1 MDIINYFVS
10 EENFVVYYKRDG
22 IVQMKFVDISNG
34 HRVLANDDTFV
45 KRLVKYYLLST
56 TSNILNEERDI
67 FLNRIVM
74 TSEELEQEL
83 CANHK
88 MALGNKDAY
97 IFSINRDISHVFQ
110 DKWIACSRER
120 VNIYDVVESVKKAAA
135 EVVKG
140 LDGLSIDDFLQSL
153 AVNALRKGLINKIFD
168 KIPLNHRNYLK
179 LEYIEK
185 SLPYLYDDLL
195 FSESVAELYI
205 YDWVIELCA

>member
-10 EENFVVYYKRDG
+10 EENFVIYYKRDS
-22 IVQMKFVDISNG
+22 IVQMKFVDISSG
-34 HRVLANDDTFV
+34 HQKVLANNDTFV

-56 TSNILNEERDI
+56 TSDVLNEERDI
-67 FLNRIVM
+67 FLQRIVM
-74 TSEELEQEL
+74 TSEELDEEL
-83 CANHK
+83 YTNHK
-88 MALGNKDAY
+88 MSLGNKDAY
-97 IFSINRDISHVFQ
+97 VFSINRDLSHVFQ
-110 DKWIACSRER
+110 DKWITCSRER
-120 VNIYDVVESVKKAAA
+120 ANIYDVVDSVKNAAA

-140 LDGLSIDDFLQSL
+140 LDGLSIDDFLMSL
-153 AVNALRKGLINKIFD
+153 TVNALRKGLVNKVFD

-205 YDWVIELCA
+205 YDWVIELS